1 MTETQNRK
9 AAGVARLQKQDS
21 GTKRT
26 AAAPQLRRQQGNAM
40 PDINSTLRIL
50 EPYPGLFAYYDGRIE
65 GKRLHSNAPNWLD
78 DGAYSLG
85 IASYAIVEGGQA
97 LVYDTHM
104 SLPHAR
110 AIRAHIESIG
120 ATSIRVVLSH
130 WHTDHIAGNE
140 VFADCEIIAL
150 GLTAEALVRNRE
162 ELETGNPQ
170 ILPVVMPNRLFE
182 ERLDLEVGGRR
193 VELHHF
199 DIHSADG
206 NVIWLPAEKL
216 LLAGDTLEDTV
227 TYISEPEHVATHIG
241 ELVRMRE
248 WPIDRILPNHGD
260 PEQIAAGG
268 YTTELIDA
276 NRRYLQRLVDPQE
289 RERAEAMSL
298 KDFIADDLASGAVV
312 YFEPYEAIHR
322 KNMSE
327 IKSAQEA

>member
-1 MTETQNRK
+1 
-9 AAGVARLQKQDS
+9 
-21 GTKRT
+21 
-26 AAAPQLRRQQGNAM
+26 M
-40 PDINSTLRIL
+40 PDITATLRIL

-85 IASYAIVEGGQA
+85 IASYAIVEGSEA

-110 AIRAHIESIG
+110 AIRAHVESLG

-140 VFADCEIIAL
+140 VFVDCEIIAL
-150 GLTAEALVRNRE
+150 RLTAETLVRNRE

-170 ILPVVMPNRLFE
+170 IFPVVMPNRLFD

-227 TYISEPEHVATHIG
+227 TYVSEPEHVTTHIR
-241 ELVRMRE
+241 ELLRMRE
-248 WPIDRILPNHGD
+248 WPIQRILPNHGD
-260 PEQIAAGG
+260 PERIAAGG
-268 YTTELIDA
+268 YTAELIDA

-327 IKSAQEA
+327 IKSAQGV